1 MGPRIR
7 NGISRRLV
15 DIAVLVQSNSAF
27 LTFIDLC
34 LQGQIVSDY
43 HPLISV
49 LMGFLQYYYDIKIF
63 WIHYFFYLRLVLVSM
78 NPKIQNKGI

>member
-7 NGISRRLV
+7 NGISRRLGG
-15 DIAVLVQSNSAF
+15 IAVLVQSSSAF
-27 LTFIDLC
+27 LTFTDLC
-34 LQGQIVSDY
+34 LHGQIVSDY

-78 NPKIQNKGI
+78 NPKKQNKGI